1 MIRRLFGAIVNGI
14 GWRAGEDIY
23 DEAKKK
29 VRKELDRLPKPKT
42 PRQVAKAARVAE
54 KARLKAEK
62 AHSGA
67 AKHREKAAEAELAA
81 LKEKM
86 GR

>member
-1 MIRRLFGAIVNGI
+1 MIRRLFGAIVTGI

-23 DEAKKK
+23 DEGKKR
-29 VRKELDRLPKPKT
+29 VKEKLDSLPKPKT
-42 PRQVAKAARVAE
+42 PRQLAKAARVAE
-54 KARLKAEK
+54 KARVKADK
-62 AHSGA
+62 ARTA
-67 AKHREKAAEAELAA
+67 AARHREKTAEAELAA